1 MFHWD
6 GVAHLVVKI
15 MDQDVISDDC
25 NGIAV
30 ISYVVVRDTILREV
44 VVVFLGLC
52 THSENGKGW
61 VASACA
67 SGHVI
72 CSLAHFIFGL
82 QRGVEVWGLLT
93 RAQAM

>member
-1 MFHWD
+1 MQVVGMFHWD
-6 GVAHLVVKI
+6 GVAHLVVKV

-30 ISYVVVRDTILREV
+30 ISYVARDTLLREV
-44 VVVFLGLC
+44 VVWSFGGLC

-72 CSLAHFIFGL
+72 YSLARFIFG
-82 QRGVEVWGLLT
+82 
-93 RAQAM
+93 